1 MTTSKLIRRLLMS
14 VAYLAAI
21 SGCSQTY
28 NDQAADTDDKAA
40 SGTSIKTFVYECPDD
55 YSFVARTED
64 SKVWLFLPG
73 KTIDL
78 PRVTSASGAKYT
90 DGDILFWSKGSE
102 AMLEAGNGR
111 HTGCRNNPARAI
123 WEHAKLNGADFRAT
137 GNEPGWYL
145 EISNKRDILLV
156 TDYGQTTYQFTSATL
171 QAEPHA
177 ESAVY
182 HARNERDI
190 VEIVVTARPCRDTM
204 SGTAYP
210 STVSVIVNDK
220 RLAGCG
226 KPLH

>member
-1 MTTSKLIRRLLMS
+1 MTSSKRIKRLLMS

-21 SGCSQTY
+21 PACSQTY
-28 NDQAADTDDKAA
+28 NVQAQDTRDQPVTE
-40 SGTSIKTFVYECPDD
+40 TTIKTFVYECPDD

-78 PRVTSASGAKYT
+78 PRVTAASGVRYT

-102 AMLEAGNGR
+102 AMLEDGNSR

-123 WEHAKLNGADFRAT
+123 WEHAKLNGVDFRAT
-137 GNEPGWYL
+137 GNEPGWHL
-145 EISNKRDILLV
+145 EISNRRDILLV
-156 TDYGQTTYQFTSATL
+156 TDYGQTRYQFTSATL
-171 QAEPHA
+171 QEEPYT

-182 HARNERDI
+182 HARNRRDI
-190 VEIVVTARPCRDTM
+190 VEVVVTARPCRDTM
-204 SGTAYP
+204 SDAVFP
-210 STVSVIVNDK
+210 STVTVIINDK

>member
-1 MTTSKLIRRLLMS
+1 MTISKLIKRLLIS

-21 SGCSQTY
+21 PGCNPAY
-28 NDQAADTDDKAA
+28 NDLQSDTRDTPATGA
-40 SGTSIKTFVYECPDD
+40 TIKTFVYECPDD
-55 YSFVARTED
+55 YSFVARTEN

-73 KTIDL
+73 KTVDL
-78 PRVTSASGAKYT
+78 PRITAASGIKYS
-90 DGDILFWSKGSE
+90 DGKIIFWSKGSE
-102 AMLEAGNGR
+102 ALLETGDSR
-111 HTGCRNNPARAI
+111 HTGCNNNPAKAI
-123 WEHAKLNGADFRAT
+123 WEHAKLNGVDFRAT

-171 QAEPHA
+171 QSEPHSK
-177 ESAVY
+177 SAVY
-182 HARNERDI
+182 HARNKQNS
-190 VEIVVTARPCRDTM
+190 VEIVITARPCLDTM
-204 SGTAYP
+204 SGAAFS